1 MGSKSADYDPE
12 LVKSMDVESEGVQSM
27 DMEGWLYSLKKKK
40 VKD

>member
-1 MGSKSADYDPE
+1 MGSKSEDYDPE

-27 DMEGWLYSLKKKK
+27 DMEGWLYSFKKKK